1 VLFIFAV
8 YSSFLNMKGISSVFT
23 GVTVYYQF
31 W

>member
-1 VLFIFAV
+1 
-8 YSSFLNMKGISSVFT
+8 MKGISSVFT